1 MMKIKE
7 YKNGAYASLDDSGR
21 AYIMVKAYNAR
32 GECIDKI
39 LCDSRRV
46 AGEYFRAFCKLAKNS

>member
-1 MMKIKE
+1 MKIKE
-7 YKNGAYASLDDSGR
+7 FKNGAYAAMHDPCG

-39 LCDSRRV
+39 LCDSKRV
-46 AGEYFRAFCKLAKNS
+46 AAEYFRAFCKLAKNS